1 MHFTTVLAGR
11 AATLGSELSSE
22 AQKSSLKALQ
32 AACAACCAVNLF
44 GKAVPLALFS
54 RDPIRAAV
62 PLVFG
67 PLSAATVFRPVDP

>member
-11 AATLGSELSSE
+11 AAPLGSELSSE

-44 GKAVPLALFS
+44 GKGS
-54 RDPIRAAV
+54 PIGS
-62 PLVFG
+62 F
-67 PLSAATVFRPVDP
+67 